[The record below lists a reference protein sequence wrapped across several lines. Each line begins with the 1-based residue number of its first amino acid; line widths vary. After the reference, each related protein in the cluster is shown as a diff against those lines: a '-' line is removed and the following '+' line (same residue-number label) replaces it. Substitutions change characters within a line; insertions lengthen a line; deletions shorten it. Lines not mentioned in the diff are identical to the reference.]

1 MERETDTDI
10 YVPRSRSFGMFAEQ
24 CVDEQYYLTIF
35 VINNSVFLSCLS
47 VCLQLRYVNLYI
59 KRIWM
64 SEWIML
70 QLRNFFEIP
79 KTCTLRFTET
89 RQTHMNFIHDAWSI
103 KTKQNSKNLRLE
115 LLLLL
120 SGLSCREQTFHSIG
134 LRELCAF
141 MSVICIRYCGTVF
154 TCRFIR
160 LWQCR

>member
-1 MERETDTDI
+1 MHNNGDAILQSSKKNWPKIRFWICRSAVAPTDAAVKNCNIGRYGVDHSGRGGTVQNMERETDTDI

-79 KTCTLRFTET
+79 
-89 RQTHMNFIHDAWSI
+89 
-103 KTKQNSKNLRLE
+103 
-115 LLLLL
+115 
-120 SGLSCREQTFHSIG
+120 
-134 LRELCAF
+134 
-141 MSVICIRYCGTVF
+141 
-154 TCRFIR
+154 
-160 LWQCR
+160 